1 MTGFVKSE
9 KALRGFSPEWMSGSR
24 MSDAVERLPNLG
36 PYITKRLTEI
46 DVRNVGDLHAMG
58 AVEAYA
64 RLKFRFGREITLNA
78 LWGMDAAL
86 SGIDWR
92 HLSDDRKSELKKLL
106 AERA

>member
-1 MTGFVKSE
+1 M
-9 KALRGFSPEWMSGSR
+9 P
-24 MSDAVERLPNLG
+24 DAIERLHNLG
-36 PYITKRLTEI
+36 PYITKRLAEI
-46 DVRNVGDLHAMG
+46 DVRDVEDLRALG

-64 RLKFRFGREITLNA
+64 LLKFQFGREITLNA
-78 LWGMDAAL
+78 LWGMEAAL